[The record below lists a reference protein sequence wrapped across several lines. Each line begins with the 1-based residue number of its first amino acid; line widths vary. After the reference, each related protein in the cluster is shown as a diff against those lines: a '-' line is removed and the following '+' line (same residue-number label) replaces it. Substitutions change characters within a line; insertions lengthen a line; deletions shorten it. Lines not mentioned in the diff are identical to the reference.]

1 MTQDRPAP
9 REGLPGTP
17 EENRYAHLGEL
28 VIATAMIDTVYD
40 RRRTRT
46 IILLLAFSVGLMMTG
61 FGIIMPVFARR
72 LGELGSGVEGLGMM
86 TMSFALAQ
94 FLAAPVMGSL
104 ADRYGRR
111 PFILLGLAGFALS
124 NVGFLL
130 AETTAQFITVRAIEG
145 ALSAGLFPAAMGV
158 VADIVPAN
166 QRARWV
172 GFVMG
177 SYGVGFI
184 FGPVIGGALFDTWG
198 FAAPFAISA
207 VMATIAF
214 IGAFILVPETRTPEV
229 RRRERLRARWAAGS
243 AATSKPSFLDSLP
256 RPLTVFGTL
265 LFIDFIGVF
274 AFAFIEP
281 QMIFYFYEQLDWT
294 TVQFGVVV
302 GAYGLTMVLSQ
313 TLLGQSSD
321 RFGRKPIVVLG
332 LVLNT
337 IFYFGLAIVTQFGL
351 TLLVAAVAGAGS
363 GLMAPAMSTY
373 YLDITPSQH
382 RSRVMGVK
390 GSVASLGGVIGPLL
404 VVVFSTFSSPQGVF
418 IAGGA
423 SIALTLLLALALL
436 KEPRH
441 APAEVGDVAV
451 ESSRQRALSA
461 QASLRG
467 VAVQARAARETHALV

>member
-1 MTQDRPAP
+1 MATD
-9 REGLPGTP
+9 
-17 EENRYAHLGEL
+17 
-28 VIATAMIDTVYD
+28 VIDSAYS

-72 LGELGSGVEGLGMM
+72 LGELGSGVEGLGLM

-111 PFILLGLAGFALS
+111 PFILLGLAAFALS

-130 AETTAQFITVRAIEG
+130 AQTTAQFIAVRAIEG
-145 ALSAGLFPAAMGV
+145 ALAAGLFPAAMGV
-158 VADIVPAN
+158 VADIVPSN

-177 SYGVGFI
+177 AYGVGFI

-207 VMATIAF
+207 VMASIAF
-214 IGAFILVPETRTPEV
+214 VGAFILVPETRTPEV
-229 RRRERLRARWAAGS
+229 RRRERLRVRWAAGGAS
-243 AATSKPSFLDSLP
+243 TSEPSFLDSLP

-265 LFIDFIGVF
+265 LIIDFVGVF

-281 QMIFYFYEQLDWT
+281 QMIFYFYEELDWS

-302 GAYGLTMVLSQ
+302 GAYGLAMVLSQ
-313 TLLGQSSD
+313 TLLGQASD
-321 RFGRKPIVVLG
+321 RVGRKPIVVLG

-337 IFYFGLAIVTQFGL
+337 VFYFGLAIVTQFGL

-363 GLMAPAMSTY
+363 GLMAPAMSAY

-382 RSRVMGVK
+382 RSRIMGVK

-404 VVVFSTFSSPQGVF
+404 VVVFSVFSSPQGVF
-418 IAGGA
+418 IAGGVVV
-423 SIALTLLLALALL
+423 ALTLLLAVALL
-436 KEPRH
+436 QEPRH
-441 APAEVGDVAV
+441 VPVEVGDVAL

-467 VAVQARAARETHALV
+467 VVLQARAERETHVLA

>member
-1 MTQDRPAP
+1 
-9 REGLPGTP
+9 
-17 EENRYAHLGEL
+17 
-28 VIATAMIDTVYD
+28 
-40 RRRTRT
+40 
-46 IILLLAFSVGLMMTG
+46 
-61 FGIIMPVFARR
+61 
-72 LGELGSGVEGLGMM
+72 
-86 TMSFALAQ
+86 LAQ
-94 FLAAPVMGSL
+94 
-104 ADRYGRR
+104 
-111 PFILLGLAGFALS
+111 
-124 NVGFLL
+124 
-130 AETTAQFITVRAIEG
+130 TTAQFIAVRAIEG
-145 ALSAGLFPAAMGV
+145 ALAAGLFPAAMGV
-158 VADIVPAN
+158 VADIVPSN
-166 QRARWV
+166 ERAKWV

-177 SYGVGFI
+177 AYGVGFI

-207 VMATIAF
+207 VMATMAF

-229 RRRERLRARWAAGS
+229 RRRERLRARWAAGGVS
-243 AATSKPSFLDSLP
+243 ASETSIWDSFP

-265 LFIDFIGVF
+265 LFIDFVGVF

-281 QMIFYFYEQLDWT
+281 QMIFYFYEELGWT

-302 GAYGLTMVLSQ
+302 GAYGLAMVLSQ
-313 TLLGQSSD
+313 TLLGQASD
-321 RFGRKPIVVLG
+321 RFGRKPVVVVG

-337 IFYFGLAIVTQFGL
+337 VFYFGLAVVTQFGL

-363 GLMAPAMSTY
+363 GLMAPAMSAY

-404 VVVFSTFSSPQGVF
+404 VVVFSVFSSPQGVF
-418 IAGGA
+418 VAGGA
-423 SIALTLLLALALL
+423 LVALTLLLAVVLL

-441 APAEVGDVAV
+441 VPVEVGDVAL

-467 VAVQARAARETHALV
+467 VALQARATREAHGSA

>member
-1 MTQDRPAP
+1 MIQGTI
-9 REGLPGTP
+9 PGP
-17 EENRYAHLGEL
+17 GEI
-28 VIATAMIDTVYD
+28 VIAREVIDTTMTHA
-40 RRRTRT
+40 RTRS
-46 IILLLAFSVGLMMTG
+46 IMLLLAGSIALMMTG
-61 FGIIMPVFARR
+61 FGIILPVFARR
-72 LGELGSGVEGLGMM
+72 LGELGSGVEGLGLM

-111 PFILLGLAGFALS
+111 PFILLGLAAFALS

-130 AETTAQFITVRAIEG
+130 AQTTAQFIAVRAIEG
-145 ALSAGLFPAAMGV
+145 ALAAGLFPAAMGV

-184 FGPVIGGALFDTWG
+184 FGPVIGGMLFDTWG

-214 IGAFILVPETRTPEV
+214 VGAFILVPETRTPEV
-229 RRRERLRARWAAGS
+229 RRRERLRVRWAAEG
-243 AATSKPSFLDSLP
+243 AATSEPSFLDSIP
-256 RPLTVFGTL
+256 RPLAVFGTL
-265 LFIDFIGVF
+265 LFIDFVGVF

-281 QMIFYFYEQLDWT
+281 QMIFYFYEELDWT

-302 GAYGLTMVLSQ
+302 GAYGLAMVLSQ
-313 TLLGQSSD
+313 TLLGQASD
-321 RFGRKPIVVLG
+321 RIGRKPIVVLG

-363 GLMAPAMSTY
+363 GLMAPAMSAY

-382 RSRVMGVK
+382 RSRIMGVK

-404 VVVFSTFSSPQGVF
+404 VVVFSVFSSPQGVF
-418 IAGGA
+418 IAGGVVV
-423 SIALTLLLALALL
+423 ALTLLLAVALL

-441 APAEVGDVAV
+441 VPVEVGDVAL

-467 VAVQARAARETHALV
+467 VALQARTARETRVLA